1 MPIRSIEWINNGI
14 RIIDQTHLPEK
25 LIYLDIKDIPTLCE
39 AIRKLRV
46 RGAPAIGIAA
56 AMGVALSAINYR
68 GSDNSFLTEQI
79 QKSMD
84 EIQATRPTAVNLF
97 WALERMKRV
106 LNRVEKNNVKTIQD
120 KLVEEARTIWEEDRE
135 ICRRIG
141 RNGASLLPDEVS
153 ILTHCNAG
161 GLATSEYGTA
171 LGVIYAAHESCK
183 KVRVYADETRPLL
196 QGARLTTWE
205 LQNAGINVTLIC
217 DSAAGFLMQ
226 QKKIDCVIVGADR
239 IASNGDVANKIGTYT
254 LAVLADKHNIPFYV
268 AAPVSTIDL
277 SIASG
282 NDIPIEERSAEE
294 ITMGFGKRTAPENTT
309 IYNPAFDITPFSLVN
324 AIITEQK
331 ILFPPFKIA
340 PTKKRE

>member
-1 MPIRSIEWINNGI
+1 MLIRTIEWINNGI

-39 AIRKLRV
+39 AIQKLRV

-56 AMGVALSAINYR
+56 AMGVALSAINYL
-68 GSDNSFLTEQI
+68 GNDNSFLTEQI

-84 EIQATRPTAVNLF
+84 EIRATRPTAVNLF

-141 RNGASLLPDEVS
+141 RNGASLLPDEVTV
-153 ILTHCNAG
+153 LTHCNAG

-171 LGVIYAAHESCK
+171 LGIIYAALESGK
-183 KVRVYADETRPLL
+183 KVSVYTDETRPLL

-226 QKKIDCVIVGADR
+226 KKKIDCVIVGADR

-254 LAVLADKHNIPFYV
+254 LAVLARKHRIPFYV
-268 AAPVSTIDL
+268 AAPISTIDL
-277 SIASG
+277 TLASG
-282 NDIPIEERSAEE
+282 NGIPIEERAAEE
-294 ITMGFGKRTAPENTT
+294 ITAGFGKRTAPENTAV
-309 IYNPAFDITPFSLVN
+309 YNPAFDITPFSLVN